1 MDEFTYRT
9 ADIFIK
15 ASTAILGLVTA
26 FLAFIQYR
34 ASQVASRE
42 KLAIERKT
50 LSFNL
55 SKQKAELLAEAA
67 QTAATIATSNDSSAV
82 LKAIERF
89 WQLYFGPLLLVEG
102 SAVENE
108 VVKFGEQIQSHS
120 RLQSI
125 FSDEQRE
132 RLQKSALNLGAACKK
147 EIQEFDRQLT
157 QELKA

>member
-1 MDEFTYRT
+1 MDEYTYRT

-15 ASTAILGLVTA
+15 SGTAILGLAAA

-42 KLAIERKT
+42 KLAIERRT

-67 QTAATIATSNDSSAV
+67 QTAGTIATSKEPVTV

-102 SAVENE
+102 EAVESE
-108 VVKFGEQIQSHS
+108 MYKLGEQINSH
-120 RLQSI
+120 RHLQGAMNCASN
-125 FSDEQRE
+125 FRQRPWILA
-132 RLQKSALNLGAACKK
+132 RHARTRYKNSTDG
-147 EIQEFDRQLT
+147 
-157 QELKA
+157 